1 MDLEQIV
8 RTAVEGAIRN
18 LAEDGFVIPAA
29 ILVRENTP
37 PAVFLMPWRDERE
50 KELSLRKIASM
61 ARDHGQAVVYVLESW
76 ISRVPNPD
84 LSPSEDPDREEAVVV
99 VGFSPNRVIS
109 RVVPFTR
116 DSSGRPVPG
125 EPEELP
131 GEITSWFDPWP
142 DREPVN

>member
-18 LAEDGFVIPAA
+18 LTEDGFVIPAA

-37 PAVFLMPWRDERE
+37 PAVFMMLWRDEHE

-76 ISRVPNPD
+76 ISRVPN
-84 LSPSEDPDREEAVVV
+84 
-99 VGFSPNRVIS
+99 RVIG

-116 DSSGRPVPG
+116 NPSGRPVPG
-125 EPEELP
+125 EPEELA
-131 GEITSWFDPWP
+131 GELVSWFDPWP
-142 DREPVN
+142 DRQPVN